1 MCKGEKKEKKG
12 EDKFSGSHYYK
23 KSLAHMDA
31 VKYRTWGH
39 WRISGL
45 NSKKADPWRTLFR
58 QWCPEDHTVWC
69 ERARWEPQAFWP
81 MRSFVPF
88 AFLVCFHVEWRHSS
102 LSFGDRTR
110 HGFLPFSPSALN
122 GTWQPHKKE
131 KERSSISF
139 FFIFISL
146 LSLFD
151 SFAVLFHKFNVK
163 VKNRQ
168 HYSQPW
174 IRPTQLFMPCPR
186 M

>member
-1 MCKGEKKEKKG
+1 
-12 EDKFSGSHYYK
+12 
-23 KSLAHMDA
+23 MDA

-131 KERSSISF
+131 KERSSASFVPWYHSLPLYTNSTQKKKKRSSISF